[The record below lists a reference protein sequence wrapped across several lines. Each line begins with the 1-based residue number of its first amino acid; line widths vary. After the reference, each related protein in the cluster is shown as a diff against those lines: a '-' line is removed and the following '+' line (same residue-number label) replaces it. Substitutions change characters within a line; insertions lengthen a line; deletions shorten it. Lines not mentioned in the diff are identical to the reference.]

1 MEGLCNMKQS
11 VRLFL
16 SAGCSFFPK
25 QSFSALWHNINP
37 VQSLQ
42 YFKIAT
48 ILLNTPSLEEGG
60 WGEVCNT
67 ILSTVHY
74 FLDDCLSLFLASCL
88 HVHRF
93 SLTICFFCR
102 KWTYGR
108 NIGGHHHI
116 TRYWLRTWT
125 RHVQAYQR
133 GNRCKFETIVWLHCS
148 L

>member
-1 MEGLCNMKQS
+1 MEGLCSMKQS

-16 SAGCSFFPK
+16 SAGCSCFPK
-25 QSFSALWHNINP
+25 QSFSALWHNTNP

-67 ILSTVHY
+67 ILSTVHFWMTAY
-74 FLDDCLSLFLASCL
+74 PCSWQVVCMYIA
-88 HVHRF
+88 F
-93 SLTICFFCR
+93 SLIICFFCR

-133 GNRCKFETIVWLHCS
+133 GNRCKYETIVWLHCS